1 MLKLKMDTNFKSILK
16 MEKMENWK
24 ICRGKWKLLSVK
36 LNYHV
41 TFSLDVR
48 VGPETRSN
56 SKTTLKLLTDQ
67 RKC

>member
-1 MLKLKMDTNFKSILK
+1 MLKLKMDTNFKSIL
-16 MEKMENWK
+16 KMENWK

-56 SKTTLKLLTDQ
+56 SKTTVN
-67 RKC
+67 